1 MTKAT
6 AAAEWLHVEQLQ
18 PWDRNPVIHDEAG
31 VAELEALIA
40 SSVWTAPI
48 VARRSDRRVI
58 AGHGRRLAALRA
70 IAADPTWQLSDAPKP
85 GLVPVRFVEVDDAT
99 AIRLTLADNQL
110 TKASPWDDDELVEI
124 LRGLGNDAHGIGWD
138 DADLKVLLADDDD
151 DDGVY
156 TRKITAPVY
165 EPHGPKP
172 KTAELFDRTKSAS
185 LAAQIKGAQLPDD
198 VAEFLLAA
206 AARHTVFRYDR
217 IAEFY
222 AHADAPTQRLMEAS
236 ALVIIDFGAAIE
248 NGFVQLTKRLGALA
262 DEETDG

>member
-6 AAAEWLHVEQLQ
+6 AAAEWLHVEQLK

-31 VAELEALIA
+31 VAELESLIA
-40 SSVWTAPI
+40 STVWTAPI

-124 LRGLGNDAHGIGWD
+124 LRGLGDDALGIGWD
-138 DADLKVLLADDDD
+138 DADLAAMLAEPDFKPSTADEQPSLDKVASKS
-151 DDGVY
+151 V
-156 TRKITAPVY
+156 TCPSCA
-165 EPHGPKP
+165 HQ
-172 KTAELFDRTKSAS
+172 FQCSAS
-185 LAAQIKGAQLPDD
+185 YGK
-198 VAEFLLAA
+198 
-206 AARHTVFRYDR
+206 
-217 IAEFY
+217 
-222 AHADAPTQRLMEAS
+222 
-236 ALVIIDFGAAIE
+236 
-248 NGFVQLTKRLGALA
+248 K
-262 DEETDG
+262 